1 MFYNENLII
10 LFPLPGGGWMPLGK
24 RSLMPVDDQGRSNWK
39 IIYLPPAIV
48 GVKVF
53 WPKRSCQT
61 MIKDMLE
68 CFFSGKRW
76 RQTDGFWSPMGKRRR
91 GADDGLQ
98 GAGKL
103 RHKN

>member
-68 CFFSGKRW
+68 CFFFREALAADRW
-76 RQTDGFWSPMGKRRR
+76 VLEPDGEKEAGRRWAAR
-91 GADDGLQ
+91 CREIAS
-98 GAGKL
+98 
-103 RHKN
+103 HK